1 MNSSMEELNVC
12 CWNAEL
18 SQNQILFLEKIL
30 HREHGAFEQQYLS
43 VLTFPIEDLSHSQD
57 FRFAAHSLAKFY

>member
-1 MNSSMEELNVC
+1 MFVAGMVS
-12 CWNAEL
+12 
-18 SQNQILFLEKIL
+18 FLKIKFYSWKKIL

-43 VLTFPIEDLSHSQD
+43 VLTFPIEDLSYSQD